1 MSQKIIDALKKL
13 DPANEDHWT
22 TEGLPRLE
30 VLKDILGE
38 VVSRVDVTNAARGFS
53 RATTDILNQPAPA
66 VQPVATVT
74 EAATA
79 QPEVVVNSAVSE
91 TQDDGESYADYL
103 RKKHDALEAQ
113 VMEAGVAATEAASA
127 FQSLQRQLNNVAVE
141 LANELNV
148 NSSAVL
154 AETVA
159 AYQKSQQEQLIAQ
172 TQKADLM
179 ARAMQMIADGVVQ

>member
-74 EAATA
+74 EGANV
-79 QPEVVVNSAVSE
+79 QLEVVVNEPVSE
-91 TQDDGESYADYL
+91 QQNEEEPYATYL
-103 RKKHDALEAQ
+103 QRKHDALEAQ

-159 AYQKSQQEQLIAQ
+159 AYQKSQQDQLVAQ
-172 TQKADLM
+172 SQKADLL